1 MTSSDATNRLIRQ
14 LCARMSLRKPQER
27 SLEILAEVVGA
38 LPLPSPDLPAALE
51 TIQALANGDLRS
63 IEAFER
69 DFTSLC
75 FALATGVGKTR
86 LMGAFITYLYLARRP
101 GTERPFSRNFFVL
114 APNTT
119 IYEKLIDDFTPGK
132 PKYVFKGIAEFAQNP
147 PLVVTGENWDEGRGL
162 RRQAELLDADVI
174 INVFNVDK
182 INRDVGRIRGPHD
195 LIGSQGYYNY
205 LAALP
210 DLVLL
215 MDEAHRYRAKAGFNA
230 IADLKPMLGLELT
243 ATPRTVGAKSVDF
256 KNVIYRYGLGDAM
269 ADGFVKEPAVA
280 TRKDFD
286 PRSVS
291 PEELERIKLEDG
303 IQAHENTK
311 LALHNYA
318 ETTGEPLVTPFML
331 VVAQDT
337 THAEE
342 IRKFLES
349 DSFFSGHYK
358 GKVIRVDSALR
369 GEESDEATAKLVA
382 LEHDGKT
389 EIVIHVNKLKE
400 GWDVTNL
407 YTIVPL
413 RASAS
418 DILTEQTLG
427 RGLRL
432 PYGKRTGEDAIDT
445 LTVIAHDRF
454 NEVIEKAKEPGSLV
468 MKSVEIDAAGNIWR
482 EGTVELLSPTVAE
495 SFVAAASGVAEGPQA
510 PYAAALAA
518 PEAKTIVAVASQVIK
533 QMERE
538 LPNLAQLKSPEIQAK
553 LAKRVEELTRPV
565 QGALE
570 GILDKPDVSK
580 IVRAFADYVAET
592 TIEIP
597 QIVVLPTSDVTFS
610 FREFDLVDLDTI
622 APQPLS
628 EEIIVEQLRTG
639 LRQTIART
647 LAVIREERQEDYL
660 VVHLIDHDEIDYD
673 ANADL
678 LYKLAGQMVARLR
691 SYLPDEDAV
700 ESVLVQ
706 QGKALAQFIFRQMMQ
721 HYEETPTQYRA
732 RVSKGYQML
741 EPPSFKVADP
751 ADVRDFRAP
760 VVPPS
765 DTRRHVFDG
774 FRRCACPR
782 QSFQSDEER
791 RFAVLIDSDNEPDV
805 IRWVKP
811 GRKQFQIE
819 YLRTERYEPDF
830 VVETKTEKL
839 IIEIKAR
846 SELDDRIVL
855 AKAKAAR
862 TWVGHANAHA
872 QTYAGKPWRYALIP
886 HDAVL
891 ANATLAGLMGKYAQT
906 AIISEP

>member
-1 MTSSDATNRLIRQ
+1 MSTRLLRQ
-14 LCARMSLRKPQER
+14 ISARMSLRKPQER
-27 SLEILAEVVGA
+27 SLEILADVVGK
-38 LPLPSPDLPAALE
+38 LSLPSADLPAALE
-51 TIQALANGDLRS
+51 AVRTLAKGDVGFV
-63 IEAFER
+63 ENFER
-69 DFTSLC
+69 NFVSLC

-86 LMGAFITYLYLARRP
+86 LMGAFITYLYLARRE
-101 GTERPFSRNFFVL
+101 GSEQPFSKNFFVL

-119 IYEKLIDDFTPGK
+119 IYDKLIEDFKPGT
-132 PKYVFKGIAEFAQNP
+132 PKYVFKGISEFAQSP
-147 PLVVTGENWDEGRGL
+147 PLLVTGDNWDEGRGL
-162 RRQAELLDADVI
+162 RRQGELLDADVI

-182 INRDVGRIRGPHD
+182 INRDVGRIRSPHD
-195 LIGSQGYYNY
+195 VIGSQGYYRY
-205 LAALP
+205 LAELP

-215 MDEAHRYRAKAGFNA
+215 MDEAHRYRAKAGFDA

-243 ATPRTVGAKSVDF
+243 ATPKTVGAKSVDF

-286 PRSVS
+286 PKSVS
-291 PEELERIKLEDG
+291 AEELERIKLEDG
-303 IQAHENTK
+303 VQAHESTK
-311 LALHNYA
+311 LALRNYA
-318 ETTGEPLVTPFML
+318 ERTGEALVTPFML
-331 VVAQDT
+331 IVTQDT
-337 THAEE
+337 THAED
-342 IRKFLES
+342 IRKRIES
-349 DSFFSGHYK
+349 DGFFGGHYK
-358 GKVIRVDSALR
+358 GKVIRVDSALK
-369 GEESDEATAKLVA
+369 GEESDEATSKLVA

-432 PYGKRTGEDAIDT
+432 PYGKRTGDDAIDT

-454 NEVIEKAKEPGSLV
+454 HEVINKAKEPGSIVL
-468 MKSVEIDAAGNIWR
+468 KSVEIDTDGNVWR
-482 EGTVELLSPTVAE
+482 EGAVELPSPTVAE
-495 SFVAAASGVAEGPQA
+495 NFVAANTGFGENPQA
-510 PYAAALAA
+510 GYSGPPQSFDSPQAQ
-518 PEAKTIVAVASQVIK
+518 TIVGVTSQVIK

-538 LPNLAQLKSPEIQAK
+538 LSNLAQLKSPEIQAK
-553 LAKRVEELTRPV
+553 IAKRVEELTRPI
-565 QGALE
+565 QGTLE
-570 GILDKPDVSK
+570 GVLERPDVSK
-580 IVRAFADYVAET
+580 IVSAFADYVADT

-610 FREFDLVDLDTI
+610 FRDFDLSDLDTI

-628 EEIIVEQLRTG
+628 DEIIVEQLRTG
-639 LRQTIART
+639 QRLMIARNM
-647 LAVIREERQEDYL
+647 AVVREDRLEDYL
-660 VVHLIDHDEIDYD
+660 VVHLIDYEQVDYD

-678 LYKLAGQMVARLR
+678 IYKLSGQMIGRLR
-691 SYLPDEDAV
+691 EYLADKEAI
-700 ESVLVQ
+700 ENVLIH
-706 QGKALAQFIFRQMMQ
+706 QGKSLAQFIFRQMMR
-721 HYEETPTQYRA
+721 HYEETPTRYRA
-732 RVSKGYQML
+732 RVSKGYQVL
-741 EPPSFKVADP
+741 EAPSFKVSDLKA
-751 ADVRDFRAP
+751 VRDFRAP
-760 VVPPS
+760 VLPAS

-774 FRRCACPR
+774 FKRCTCPR

-791 RFAVLIDSDNEPDV
+791 RFAVLIDSSNETDV

-819 YLRTERYEPDF
+819 YLRAERYEPDF
-830 VVETKTEKL
+830 VVETKAEKL
-839 IIEIKAR
+839 IVEIKAR
-846 SELDDRIVL
+846 DELSDPTVL

-872 QTYAGKPWRYALIP
+872 QTYAGKPWRYILIP

-891 ANATLAGLMGKYAQT
+891 ANATLGGLAAKFAQT
-906 AIISEP
+906 AILSEP